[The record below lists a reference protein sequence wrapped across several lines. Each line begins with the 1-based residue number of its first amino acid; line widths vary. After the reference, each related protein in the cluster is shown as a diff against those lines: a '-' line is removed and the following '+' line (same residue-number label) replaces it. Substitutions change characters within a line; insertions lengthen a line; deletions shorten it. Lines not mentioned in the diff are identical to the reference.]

1 MKKRVHSG
9 KPYRED
15 PAGGERRLQLRG
27 IRPKRMEYGFGAAHR
42 TAGTAGG
49 KAATGAACYSGRVEK
64 AESMSMCTEG
74 RLYVPGE
81 TVSARIG

>member
-1 MKKRVHSG
+1 MCRC
-9 KPYRED
+9 
-15 PAGGERRLQLRG
+15 RRLRG
-27 IRPKRMEYGFGAAHR
+27 IGPKRMEDGFGAAHR

-64 AESMSMCTEG
+64 AESMSMSTEG